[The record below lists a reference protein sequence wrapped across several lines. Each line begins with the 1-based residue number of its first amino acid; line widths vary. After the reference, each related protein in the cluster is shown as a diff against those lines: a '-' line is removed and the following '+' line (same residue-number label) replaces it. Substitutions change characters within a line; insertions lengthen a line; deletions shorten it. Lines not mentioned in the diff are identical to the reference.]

1 MPRTV
6 LNAVA
11 FLAAAALV
19 IGCGDEKAKI
29 PTKLDQPIPK
39 VATPAG
45 GGGGEAA
52 GKNKVGAAAAKTK
65 NAQPNTKVD

>member
-1 MPRTV
+1 MRRTV

-11 FLAAAALV
+11 LLAAVALV

-29 PTKLDQPIPK
+29 PSKLDQPIPT
-39 VATPAG
+39 VAAPA

-52 GKNKVGAAAAKTK
+52 AKNKVGAAAAKK
-65 NAQPNTKVD
+65 IVPPNTKVD